1 MAVVDWSAGTR
12 EVTVTSTDAGFDA
25 LFVAGYPRLVRT
37 VGFVCG
43 DADVAADCVAD
54 AFERAYVRWR
64 RVGSLDD
71 PLGWVRRVAIN
82 RATDVHRRRTRGRRA
97 LLRLAGR
104 AELRPNTELVMSDA
118 ASFHDGELAAAVAD
132 LSPQQRAVVA
142 LHYLDDLS
150 VADVAHAM
158 DLSEGAV
165 KYHLHQAR
173 GRLRTLLGVE
183 TTPAQDPSDSGTNQA
198 DPT

>member
-12 EVTVTSTDAGFDA
+12 EVTVSNVDADFDA

-64 RVGSLDD
+64 RVGRLDD

-82 RATDVHRRRTRGRRA
+82 RATDVHRRRVRGRMA

-104 AELRPNTELVMSDA
+104 AELRPTAELAMSDS

-150 VADVAHAM
+150 VADVALAM

-173 GRLRTLLGVE
+173 GRLRLLLGVDA
-183 TTPAQDPSDSGTNQA
+183 TAAHDPSDPGTNQA